1 LQAPTDNIAAM
12 QYESLYRPS
21 AAEFPHDNPRF
32 DRGALWVGS
41 ELCWVAAEETE
52 VEGVTLEPDGAATT
66 ETVTE
71 TATAT
76 ATTTTTATTTVTE
89 NEDPIATFVRAVT
102 EVALA
107 YGPEDAAAHI
117 ASLFDVGTFVAE
129 NLSATAQ
136 AALFEGNILE
146 ATDDGIRPTESFD
159 SIRTAWQG
167 ILRGESGDL
176 AACGESTLD
185 AWTADLVARLVASPD
200 KASMIRRD
208 LRRRGIAAFG
218 MLS

>member
-1 LQAPTDNIAAM
+1 M

-41 ELCWVAAEETE
+41 DLCWVAAEETE

-66 ETVTE
+66 VTE

-76 ATTTTTATTTVTE
+76 ATTTATTTETAD
-89 NEDPIATFVRAVT
+89 EDPIATFVRAVT

-146 ATDDGIRPTESFD
+146 ATDDGIRPTESFA